1 MRTTNRVLFLLLV
14 LALAVPAAA
23 APVTALA
30 QSAGDNQYVDP
41 FQGSGDSGGGNNG
54 NSGNQGGSD
63 TPAQQQTTQVPT
75 DTGSTAGATATDS
88 AQGETLPRT
97 GRSEGWLVVI
107 GVLLVLGG
115 GFTLRRVWPRPH

>member
-1 MRTTNRVLFLLLV
+1 MRMTNRVLFLLLV

-63 TPAQQQTTQVPT
+63 TPA
-75 DTGSTAGATATDS
+75 
-88 AQGETLPRT
+88 
-97 GRSEGWLVVI
+97 
-107 GVLLVLGG
+107 
-115 GFTLRRVWPRPH
+115 

>member
-75 DTGSTAGATATDS
+75 DTGTTAGATATDS